1 VKEKLQTAT
10 ETLKDTSET
19 LKTVEGEKVKL
30 RNQVDEQKV
39 KVQLIKEEL
48 KEVITAKKKVEL
60 EAKQVA

>member
-48 KEVITAKKKVEL
+48 KEVITAKKKVE
-60 EAKQVA
+60 

>member
-1 VKEKLQTAT
+1 MKEKLQTAT

-30 RNQVDEQKV
+30 RSQVDEQKV

-48 KEVITAKKKVEL
+48 KELITAKKKEEL
-60 EAKQVA
+60 EANQVV

>member
-1 VKEKLQTAT
+1 MKEKLQTAT